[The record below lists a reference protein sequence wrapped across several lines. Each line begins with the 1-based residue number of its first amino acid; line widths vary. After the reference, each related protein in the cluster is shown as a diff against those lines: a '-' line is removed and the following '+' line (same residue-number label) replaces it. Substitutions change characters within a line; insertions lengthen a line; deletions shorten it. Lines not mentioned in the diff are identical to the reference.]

1 MSKKSKKYL
10 EAVAKVPE
18 EPIAPLA
25 AMGLVKEI
33 STANFDETVT
43 ADFRLGIDTRQ
54 ADQQLRGTVSLPNG
68 SGKTVR
74 VAVFAEGEAARAAEE
89 AGADIVG
96 TDELM
101 AQVQA
106 GEFNFD
112 AAVATPDQMGK
123 VGRLGKILGPRGLMP
138 NPKLGTVTNDVAK
151 AINELKGGRVEYRA
165 DRYGIAHVIIGKVS
179 FTPRAAGRELRR
191 GVRRDPAHEA
201 VGSQGQVREVHHRG
215 FHHEPGRQ
223 GGLFRD
229 AQLHGNRVAFG
240 HDTSKAFTRGI
251 GRTLWST
258 VRACR
263 PRMRSGTFRKASIA
277 DPTRR
282 LLESEWLFGQ
292 AWQGSCRKGSSD
304 PFLFGFQ
311 CDIIFIST
319 RPIDRWTFDR
329 HPV

>member
-1 MSKKSKKYL
+1 MAKHSKNYRAAL
-10 EAVAKVPE
+10 EKITE
-18 EPIAPLA
+18 EAYSPLA
-25 AMGLVKEI
+25 AMKLIKEI
-33 STANFDETVT
+33 STVKFDETVT

-96 TDELM
+96 TDELT

-151 AINELKGGRVEYRA
+151 AIAELKGGRVEYRA

-179 FTPRAAGRELRR
+179 FTPEQLAENYGAVYDEILRMKPSAAKGKY
-191 GVRRDPAHEA
+191 VKSIA
-201 VGSQGQVREVHHRG
+201 V
-215 FHHEPGRQ
+215 
-223 GGLFRD
+223 
-229 AQLHGNRVAFG
+229 
-240 HDTSKAFTRGI
+240 
-251 GRTLWST
+251 
-258 VRACR
+258 
-263 PRMRSGTFRKASIA
+263 SGTMTPGVPVGASVTRNYAENA
-277 DPTRR
+277 D
-282 LLESEWLFGQ
+282 E
-292 AWQGSCRKGSSD
+292 
-304 PFLFGFQ
+304 
-311 CDIIFIST
+311 
-319 RPIDRWTFDR
+319 
-329 HPV
+329 

>member
-1 MSKKSKKYL
+1 MTKLSKNYRAALEKVGEETRAPL
-10 EAVAKVPE
+10 EAMA
-18 EPIAPLA
+18 
-25 AMGLVKEI
+25 LVKEV
-33 STANFDETVT
+33 SFAKFDETVE

-96 TDELM
+96 TDELT
-101 AQVQA
+101 QQIQA

-179 FTPRAAGRELRR
+179 FTPEQLVENYGAVYDEILRMKPSAAKGKYVKSITVASTMSP
-191 GVRRDPAHEA
+191 GVKVDSS
-201 VGSQGQVREVHHRG
+201 V
-215 FHHEPGRQ
+215 
-223 GGLFRD
+223 
-229 AQLHGNRVAFG
+229 
-240 HDTSKAFTRGI
+240 TRNY
-251 GRTLWST
+251 TET
-258 VRACR
+258 
-263 PRMRSGTFRKASIA
+263 
-277 DPTRR
+277 
-282 LLESEWLFGQ
+282 E
-292 AWQGSCRKGSSD
+292 
-304 PFLFGFQ
+304 
-311 CDIIFIST
+311 
-319 RPIDRWTFDR
+319 
-329 HPV
+329 

>member
-43 ADFRLGIDTRQ
+43 VDFRLGIDTRQ

-123 VGRLGKILGPRGLMP
+123 VGRLGKILGPRVLMP

-179 FTPRAAGRELRR
+179 FTPEQLVENYGAVYDEILRMKPSAAKGKYVKSITVASTMSP
-191 GVRRDPAHEA
+191 GVKVDSS
-201 VGSQGQVREVHHRG
+201 V
-215 FHHEPGRQ
+215 
-223 GGLFRD
+223 
-229 AQLHGNRVAFG
+229 
-240 HDTSKAFTRGI
+240 TRNY
-251 GRTLWST
+251 TET
-258 VRACR
+258 
-263 PRMRSGTFRKASIA
+263 
-277 DPTRR
+277 
-282 LLESEWLFGQ
+282 E
-292 AWQGSCRKGSSD
+292 
-304 PFLFGFQ
+304 
-311 CDIIFIST
+311 
-319 RPIDRWTFDR
+319 
-329 HPV
+329 